1 MSSLSSLAMPDA
13 PGAQPATPP
22 ASSPAAARPEPW
34 LAALAGRFLVFEGPD
49 GCGKST
55 QLANLVALAQNSGL
69 TVASVR
75 EPGGTDIGE
84 RVRTIL
90 LDRESRM
97 SLQTEMLLYMAS
109 RSQLVAER
117 ILPALERG
125 EVVIAD
131 RFVASTYAYQGAGG
145 GLPRADIDAVA
156 RVVLQQRAPD
166 LTLIFDVDE
175 QTALIRRRGL
185 GAPKGRGKKPR
196 SGFDLHE
203 ATLFDDRIESRETE
217 FHRRVRASYLE
228 QAAADPAHVAVI
240 DARGTPEQ
248 VWKLTTTELGRRFGP
263 KSQ

>member
-1 MSSLSSLAMPDA
+1 MPDA
-13 PGAQPATPP
+13 PGNPSATPP
-22 ASSPAAARPEPW
+22 AIPSAGQPPEPW
-34 LAALAGRFLVFEGPD
+34 LAALAGKFLVFEGPD

-185 GAPKGRGKKPR
+185 GGGGALKGRGKKPR

-228 QAAADPAHVAVI
+228 QAAADPAHIAVI

-248 VWKLTTTELGRRFGP
+248 VWKLTTAELGKRFKRG
-263 KSQ
+263 Q